1 MAALGRAAGDVPFE
15 VRIVLNAPADEVV
28 EFVRDRVGGVEVIHS
43 PVNLGTAASYNRAFA
58 ASSAQWLVTMHDDAE
73 PQPDWLEALVETAR
87 ATPDAGELM
96 SRLAECDVHS
106 TIRIRRPW
114 CCRGESLWR
123 SGRSGSPDR
132 ARRLWG
138 ACQLTELHPTAQA
151 CAAGTPELA
160 PAARTRPR
168 SACPAT
174 GPPSRKRFDAS
185 AVALAEAET
194 GFATAR
200 PVASAV
206 LAGDPTG

>member
-1 MAALGRAAGDVPFE
+1 MPFGSRCSRPDAGRLELLRSAEHIVAGWRTLTTRRSGHRPSAAARRRGKTSLQGIRPG
-15 VRIVLNAPADEVV
+15 VL
-28 EFVRDRVGGVEVIHS
+28 RVGPSHPRVGHPLARRFS
-43 PVNLGTAASYNRAFA
+43 DCR
-58 ASSAQWLVTMHDDAE
+58 SSRRSQAVR
-73 PQPDWLEALVETAR
+73 P

-106 TIRIRRPW
+106 TIRIRRHW

-138 ACQLTELHPTAQA
+138 ACQLTELHPAAQA

-174 GPPSRKRFDAS
+174 GTRIRI
-185 AVALAEAET
+185 
-194 GFATAR
+194 AT
-200 PVASAV
+200 
-206 LAGDPTG
+206 